1 MPGTPAR
8 AQSEIGSLAELV
20 EADAGLDDL
29 PPAHFPSYVGHDA
42 PTAQAHFPAAG
53 GDQLEATTT
62 LPTTLPSEG
71 ASIPDLLRQLLD
83 GQAALHTRF
92 DELEDKMKML
102 DVKVDATIPLR
113 VKKKRGD
120 PLVSLV
126 RAGHTQAELID
137 AGFDKKIVKAFF

>member
-1 MPGTPAR
+1 MAAIGSPGRFAAGADNGLPGTPAQ

-62 LPTTLPSEG
+62 LPSEG

-83 GQAALHTRF
+83 GQAACPSGGQAACT
-92 DELEDKMKML
+92 
-102 DVKVDATIPLR
+102 A
-113 VKKKRGD
+113 
-120 PLVSLV
+120 
-126 RAGHTQAELID
+126 AGAACSDTQL
-137 AGFDKKIVKAFF
+137 